1 MKMKQSN
8 LLIKK
13 DFLNLLKGDEIEVS
27 TDSDGRIYFT
37 VVNRKEKVRFYG
49 NKNGR
54 WGADNPRGKSNK
66 DPDFILIDEFIG
78 RKDVIVFGKIPS
90 RPKHPT
96 KETSYA
102 DNTDNWNE
110 KWIDKI
116 INDLKSVGVL

>member
-1 MKMKQSN
+1 MKRSN
-8 LLIKK
+8 LIIKK
-13 DFLNLLKGDEIEVS
+13 DFLNLLCGDEIEIS
-27 TDSDGRIYFT
+27 TDSDRRIYFS
-37 VVNRKEKVRFYG
+37 VINRTEKVKFYG

-54 WGADNPRGKSNK
+54 WGVENPRLKSKK
-66 DPDFILIDEFIG
+66 DPDFFLIDEFIG
-78 RKDVIVFGKIPS
+78 NTNVIVFGAIPS

-96 KETSYA
+96 KEFAYA